1 MNICTYFIYHT
12 PVTRGHQKGFS
23 WKKISDPIQSAPLE
37 PWTYFLMAQIKSYNR
52 ETNYL
57 SSSIMGKFLEKKY
70 HFLPLYPYCLI
81 HRKWSINVKLLN
93 KQLNDTHGPMLF

>member
-1 MNICTYFIYHT
+1 
-12 PVTRGHQKGFS
+12 
-23 WKKISDPIQSAPLE
+23 
-37 PWTYFLMAQIKSYNR
+37 MAQIKSYNR

-81 HRKWSINVKLLN
+81 HRKWSINVKLMN

>member
-70 HFLPLYPYCLI
+70 L
-81 HRKWSINVKLLN
+81 S
-93 KQLNDTHGPMLF
+93 